1 MTGGTEPQQSRRTGT
16 EAETELKRSIELEYW
31 VIDSEGRL
39 TEPGVLVDAAP
50 GVEREFVKPL
60 LEVKTAPCADTAQLR
75 EQLYDRLGRVLT
87 AAGGEKKGLV
97 PLGTPLDGSDI
108 EDLDRERTRIQDRVI
123 GDEFECVRRC
133 AGTHIHF
140 EQLPGNEIDQ
150 LNLLTAVDPALAL
163 VNSSPFFQGS
173 RLAASS
179 RSEVYRWRAYDN
191 LPYQGQLWPYAEG
204 TEEWAT
210 RLQRRYEE
218 FVTEAVM
225 MGFDR
230 SEMEAQFS
238 PESAVWTPVK
248 LREEFSTVEWRSPDA
263 ALPGQVLRLSDQL
276 ADLVAQVEGTE
287 VRVEGDT
294 GRVTDDAVVLPE
306 FEAVQGYVRTAVRT
320 GLSSPSLRTYLD
332 RMGFEVSAF
341 EPLTREFDTDG
352 DLSPERTRELRLTF
366 ADRLAEEVRTNRP
379 VSAD

>member
-1 MTGGTEPQQSRRTGT
+1 MTGGTEPQQSRRAGT

-50 GVEREFVKPL
+50 GVEREFVEPL

-87 AAGGEKKGLV
+87 AAGGEQKGLV

-108 EDLDRERTRIQDRVI
+108 EDLDKERTRIQDRVI

-191 LPYQGQLWPYAEG
+191 LPYQGQLWPYAED

-225 MGFDR
+225 LGFDR
-230 SEMEAQFS
+230 SEMEARFS

-263 ALPGQVLRLSDQL
+263 ALPSQVLRLSDQL
-276 ADLVAQVEGTE
+276 GDLVARVEDTE
-287 VRVEGDT
+287 VRVDGDT

-306 FEAVQGYVRTAVRT
+306 FEAVQGYVRTAIRM
-320 GLSSPSLRTYLD
+320 GLSSPSLCTYLD

-341 EPLTREFDTDG
+341 EPLTREFDTDE
-352 DLSPERTRELRLTF
+352 DLSPERTRELRLAF
-366 ADRLAEEVRTNRP
+366 ADRLAEEVRANRP